1 MNRLFEASYSCATPG
16 TSRTFT
22 TIGAQVTSDILE
34 TTATPTRAELVARAV
49 ALQPLLRAH
58 ASDSESNRRL
68 DDAVIAG
75 LSDAGL
81 FRLLKPSRFG
91 GYATGVRT
99 VVEITEALGVAD
111 GSAAWVV
118 GLGASAGWM
127 IGLSSP
133 RVQEEVLG
141 SDPDVRLAGSAHPA
155 PARQVDGGLVVSGR
169 WPYASGSHHAA
180 WAGISAAVIDDAGG
194 VVDVYM
200 CLVPSS
206 EMRLDDT
213 WHVAGMRGT
222 GSNTWVADE
231 LFVPEHRLMSMSA
244 IGDLGAQESP
254 LPFAPLATLMLVGPL
269 LGLGQATLSVVSAD
283 ASKKTMHHTV
293 FARQSDSVGVQV
305 QVAEAALALQTARLH
320 AYQAADTLDEAV
332 AGARTLTYDDRAQI
346 RAASGY
352 AAQQVLTAIQEL
364 VNVHG
369 AASFAETSPVQRYW
383 RDANTAARHAGL
395 NAVVGYEVLGKVLLG
410 VDERISPMV

>member
-1 MNRLFEASYSCATPG
+1 M
-16 TSRTFT
+16 
-22 TIGAQVTSDILE
+22 TSDILE
-34 TTATPTRAELVARAV
+34 TTATPTRAELIARAV

-58 ASDSESNRRL
+58 ASDSEGNRRL
-68 DDAVIAG
+68 DDAVVAG

-81 FRLLKPSRFG
+81 FRLLKPTRFG

-118 GLGASAGWM
+118 GLGAAASWM
-127 IGLSSP
+127 MGLASD
-133 RVQEEVLG
+133 RAQEEVLG

-155 PARQVDGGLVVSGR
+155 PARRVDGGVVVSGR

-180 WAGISAAVIDDAGG
+180 WAGISAAVIDDAGQ

-206 EMRLDDT
+206 EVRLDDT
-213 WHVAGMRGT
+213 WHVTGMRGT
-222 GSNTWVADE
+222 GSNTWAADE
-231 LFVPEHRLMSMSA
+231 LFVPEHRLLSMSSV
-244 IGDLGAQESP
+244 GDLGGMQGESP

-269 LGLGQATLSVVSAD
+269 LGLGQAALSVVSAD
-283 ASKKTMHHTV
+283 ASKKAMHHTV

-332 AGARTLTYDDRAQI
+332 AEERTLTYEDRAQI

-352 AAQQVLTAIQEL
+352 AAQQVLTAIHEL

-410 VDERISPMV
+410 VEERISLMV